1 MPCVES
7 LLHCYVILEFNSK
20 EWFESFFFLKGCL
33 VRKNKYTFCGKKR
46 RKKSVKITYGTEQN
60 ILIWYVVYILTN
72 FIKNKKGERKKSF
85 SVWLLRIWDHRVT
98 ARFTDFNMFYAN
110 CGYIVRGLLCKLCC
124 QKKWCDVIYVYMDRI
139 CTYMLNGCFHLIEMS
154 THTNFSN
161 RFVWRK

>member
-1 MPCVES
+1 MV
-7 LLHCYVILEFNSK
+7 L
-20 EWFESFFFLKGCL
+20 FEEK
-33 VRKNKYTFCGKKR
+33 
-46 RKKSVKITYGTEQN
+46 KKSVKITYGTEQN
-60 ILIWYVVYILTN
+60 ILIWYVVYILTKFLEN
-72 FIKNKKGERKKSF
+72 AKKGNGRKVF

-139 CTYMLNGCFHLIEMS
+139 CKIYVEWMFPSNWDVD
-154 THTNFSN
+154 THTHFSN